1 MALFKITLQS
11 LLLILAVYVIL
22 YAIFQPHKV
31 KLGSDAQYSYQSKRE
46 VRRGLIEM
54 TGSP

>member
-1 MALFKITLQS
+1 MALFKNALQS
-11 LLLILAVYVIL
+11 LLLIIAVSVIL
-22 YAIFQPHKV
+22 YAIFQPNKV
-31 KLGSDAQYSYQSKRE
+31 KLGSDAQYSYQSKSE